1 MSIEEK
7 TRTAVEK
14 LLSEQQ
20 VAVFIVA
27 YNAEK
32 HIEKVIARIPDW
44 VREKLA
50 EIYVID
56 DSSSDQTYTVAK
68 SLSINSEGKLNIYRT
83 PYNQGYGG
91 NQILGYQHAIEKQHD
106 IVVLLHGDGQYAPE
120 ELPNILAPYA
130 YPQVSAV
137 FGSRFLNQGG
147 ALAGGMPKYKYIGN
161 RILTWVQNKLLGAK
175 LSEMHSGYRSYRM
188 SNMEKIP
195 FAYNSKGFDFDADII
210 IQFVEA
216 GYSIVEVPIPT
227 YYGDEICHVN
237 GMQYAWRCVRAC
249 AINLLMKVELF
260 YDPKF
265 DLSHLQH
272 NKRYIK
278 KVSPRSLHAYVR
290 NYQFIAGQSILD
302 LGGGDGESVAKDL
315 AQRSFK
321 VTCLDQCEG
330 KSEEQTGFEHLSCD
344 LDSDWPAQ
352 LKARRFD
359 ACCALDVIEHLKE
372 PEKGLAQLFQVTAE
386 HGTVI
391 LSTGNVAFWPIRLM
405 LLLGSFNYGRKGI
418 LDLTHKRL
426 FTVRSFQR
434 LVKYQGFDVIEA
446 HGFGVPITD
455 LAPNLPGVK
464 LMEIVSHSLA
474 KLWPGLFAYQI
485 LLVCRRPLSHKEL
498 MLGTFLDSKR

>member
-1 MSIEEK
+1 MVDLVKNSVLKI
-7 TRTAVEK
+7 
-14 LLSEQQ
+14 LSEQN

-32 HIEKVIARIPDW
+32 HIESVIARIPPW

-56 DSSSDQTYTVAK
+56 DSSSDCTYNIARA
-68 SLSINSEGKLNIYRT
+68 IPQQNSHPLHIYRT
-83 PYNQGYGG
+83 PYNHGYGG
-91 NQILGYQHAIEKQHD
+91 NQILGYQHALEQGHD

-120 ELPNILAPYA
+120 ELPQILAPYA
-130 YPQVSAV
+130 EPSVGAV
-137 FGSRFLNQGG
+137 FGSRFLSKGG
-147 ALAGGMPKYKYIGN
+147 ALAGGMPKYKYLGN
-161 RILTWVQNKLLGAK
+161 RILTYIQNKLLGAK

-188 SNMEKIP
+188 SCMKNLP
-195 FAYNSKGFDFDADII
+195 FAFNSKGFDFDADII

-237 GMQYAWRCVRAC
+237 GLQYAWRCVRAC

-265 DLSHLQH
+265 DLSHLEQK
-272 NKRYIK
+272 NRYSK
-278 KVSPRSLHAYVR
+278 KTSPRCLHAFVR
-290 NYQFIAGQSILD
+290 AYPFIPGETLLD
-302 LGGGDGESVAKDL
+302 LGGGDGESVARDL
-315 AQRSFK
+315 ARRGLR
-321 VTCLDQCEG
+321 VTCVDQCH
-330 KSEEQTGFEHLSCD
+330 GFSDHKLGLTHIRCD
-344 LDSDWPAQ
+344 LDEGWAQ
-352 LKARRFD
+352 SLDKARFD
-359 ACCALDVIEHLKE
+359 ACIALDVIEHLKS
-372 PEKGLAQLFQVTAE
+372 PEKGLSQLFEVTAE

-426 FTVRSFQR
+426 FTLKSFQR
-434 LVKYQGFDVIEA
+434 LIRYQGFEIMECR
-446 HGFGVPITD
+446 GYGVPISD
-455 LAPNLPGVK
+455 LAPSLPLSVP
-464 LMEIVSHSLA
+464 LEILGHGLA
-474 KLWPGLFAYQI
+474 QLWPGMFAYQI

-498 MLGTFLDSKR
+498 MRGTFKA